1 MPAASRKKVASKTE
15 ILEFLTGVM
24 RNEELSEKERLAAS
38 FKLGRYLGL
47 EGKDTDNG
55 ELPRVVI
62 YDGTDKDKLP

>member
-1 MPAASRKKVASKTE
+1 MPAAGRKKVASKME

-47 EGKDTDNG
+47 EGKDPDDA

-62 YDGTDKDKLP
+62 YDGTDKNKLP